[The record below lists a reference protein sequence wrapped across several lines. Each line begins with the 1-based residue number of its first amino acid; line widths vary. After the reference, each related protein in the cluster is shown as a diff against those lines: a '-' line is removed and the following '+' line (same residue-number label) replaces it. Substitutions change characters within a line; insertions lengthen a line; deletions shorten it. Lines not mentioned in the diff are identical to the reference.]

1 MGEIMWE
8 LYWIFDIPQQNSN
21 GFPLF
26 GSHSLR
32 KTNESNFPVSSRF
45 WDFVRRKNA
54 SKSST
59 TRLNIEPISGCLIHH
74 HPPLP
79 AAPPLHVVQCPW
91 TTPTPLLGAWPRTS
105 TVTLF
110 RWNANVFHD
119 VWLFSEGGTNYSRTT
134 MTSQWNIVQQVWL
147 FTVFVFVFNWFL
159 TGWQFLIKWHG
170 ARFCINIFR
179 IYYPLV
185 N

>member
-91 TTPTPLLGAWPRTS
+91 TTPTPLLGGHRQWRCSDETPTFS
-105 TVTLF
+105 TMC
-110 RWNANVFHD
+110 D
-119 VWLFSEGGTNYSRTT
+119 YSVRVELTIEL
-134 MTSQWNIVQQVWL
+134 QW
-147 FTVFVFVFNWFL
+147 
-159 TGWQFLIKWHG
+159 
-170 ARFCINIFR
+170 
-179 IYYPLV
+179 LV
-185 N
+185 NEILSNMFDCLLCLCLYSTGFWRDGNFWSSGMGLGFALTYLEYITLW